1 MSVETGSRNGGQGS
15 GQELPAAGGK
25 HSAAQIA
32 QGTLGSGK
40 G

>member
-1 MSVETGSRNGGQGS
+1 MSVGTGSRNGGQGS
-15 GQELPAAGGK
+15 GQGLLAAAPVAD
-25 HSAAQIA
+25 SAQIA

>member
-1 MSVETGSRNGGQGS
+1 MSVGTGSRNGGQGS
-15 GQELPAAGGK
+15 GLEGTP
-25 HSAAQIA
+25 SPPPPTAQIA